1 MSFCSFSKETLKN
14 SSTVIDNKFITTY
27 LPEASGEAVKCYVY
41 GLFVCQDSDED
52 VSFDKF
58 CQDVNLEKNVVS
70 DCFKFWEELGVV
82 NVLSEE
88 PFLVKYLPAESS
100 KPRKYSA
107 EKYSEFNKALQIL
120 IPDRMI
126 TTNEYSAYFSLM
138 EENGI
143 KPEALLMIVKYCV
156 DLKGGAIG
164 CRYILKV
171 ANDFIARGVT
181 TTTKIEKEL
190 SDYSLKTGEFA
201 TLMNYIL
208 PNKKPQIEDLKMFE
222 KWNKQLL
229 YDIDTII
236 FIAKTAKIKN
246 IEKLDKE
253 IDILYAS
260 KKFSEKEIA
269 DYYKTKAATT
279 ELAYSIN
286 RSLSVYVEVIDPV
299 IENYVTPWLNMGYDG
314 ETLLFLA
321 TYCFRKNRRSLAD
334 MNEIVEKLYKKGL
347 ITLAAIAEYLK
358 SVSADDG
365 FIKKLLDAAGLVRKP
380 TDWDRQNLKIW
391 RSWNFSDEMIFE
403 ACKIAVGKSN
413 PMAYVNGVLSGW
425 KSDGIFSVD
434 KIPHSQAGKK
444 TNEQAIRTRSYTKE
458 EFAKLIDNIDDI
470 EF

>member
-1 MSFCSFSKETLKN
+1 MSFCSFTKESVKN
-14 SSTVIDNKFITTY
+14 SSTVIDNKFISIY
-27 LPEASGEAVKCYVY
+27 LPEANGDAVKVYVY
-41 GLFVCQDSDED
+41 GLFVCQETDDD
-52 VSFDKF
+52 ISFEKF
-58 CQDVNLEKNVVS
+58 CNDVNLESSAVM

-82 NVLSEE
+82 NVLSTD
-88 PFLVKYLPAESS
+88 PFIVKYLPVSSS

-107 EKYSEFNKALQIL
+107 EKYGEFNKALQVL
-120 IPDRMI
+120 IPERMI
-126 TTNEYSAYFSLM
+126 TTNEYAAYFSLM

-171 ANDFIARGVT
+171 AGDFIARGVT

-208 PNKKPQIEDLKMFE
+208 PGKKPQIEDLKLFE

-229 YDIDTII
+229 YDMDTII

-246 IEKLDKE
+246 IEKLDRE
-253 IDILYAS
+253 IDVLYAS

-269 DYYKTKAATT
+269 DYYKSKAETA

-286 RSLSVYVEVIDPV
+286 RSLSVYTEVIDPV

-321 TYCFRKNRRSLAD
+321 TYCFKKNKRSLEE
-334 MNEIVEKLYKKGL
+334 MNEIVEKLYKNGL
-347 ITLAAIAEYLK
+347 ITLTAIAEFLK
-358 SVSADDG
+358 SISVDDG
-365 FIKKLLDAAGLVRKP
+365 FIKKLIESAGLSRRP
-380 TDWDRQNLKIW
+380 TDWDRQNLKTW
-391 RSWNFSDEMIFE
+391 RSWNFSDEMISE
-403 ACKIAVGKSN
+403 AAKIAVGKSN
-413 PMAYVNGVLSGW
+413 PMSYVNAVLSGW
-425 KSDGIFSVD
+425 KAEGIFSPD
-434 KIPHSQAGKK
+434 KIVHTQTKNATNAIK
-444 TNEQAIRTRSYTKE
+444 TRNYSKE
-458 EFAKLIDNIDDI
+458 EFDKLIDNIDDI

>member
-1 MSFCSFSKETLKN
+1 MSFCSFTKESVKN
-14 SSTVIDNKFITTY
+14 SSTVIDNKFISTY
-27 LPEASGEAVKCYVY
+27 LPEANGDAVKVYVY
-41 GLFVCQDSDED
+41 GLFVCQETDDD
-52 VSFDKF
+52 ISFEKF
-58 CQDVNLEKNVVS
+58 CNDVNLESSAVM

-82 NVLSEE
+82 NVLSTD
-88 PFLVKYLPAESS
+88 PFIVKYLPVSSS

-107 EKYSEFNKALQIL
+107 EKYGEFNKALQVL
-120 IPDRMI
+120 IPERMI
-126 TTNEYSAYFSLM
+126 TTNEYAAYFSLM

-171 ANDFIARGVT
+171 AGDFIARGVT

-208 PNKKPQIEDLKMFE
+208 PGKKPQIEDLKLFE

-229 YDIDTII
+229 YDMDTII

-253 IDILYAS
+253 IDVLYAS

-269 DYYKTKAATT
+269 DYYKTKAETA

-286 RSLSVYVEVIDPV
+286 RSLSVYTEVIDPV

-321 TYCFRKNRRSLAD
+321 TYCFKKNKRSLEE
-334 MNEIVEKLYKKGL
+334 MNEIVEKLYKNGL
-347 ITLAAIAEYLK
+347 ITLTAIAEFLK
-358 SVSADDG
+358 SISVDDG
-365 FIKKLLDAAGLVRKP
+365 FIKKLIESAGLSRRP
-380 TDWDRQNLKIW
+380 TEWDRQNLKTW
-391 RSWNFSDEMIFE
+391 RSWNFSDEMISE
-403 ACKIAVGKSN
+403 AAKIAVGKSN
-413 PMAYVNGVLSGW
+413 PMSYVNAVLSGW
-425 KSDGIFSVD
+425 KAEGIFSPD
-434 KIPHSQAGKK
+434 KIVHTQTKNATNAIK
-444 TNEQAIRTRSYTKE
+444 TRNYSKE
-458 EFAKLIDNIDDI
+458 EFDKLIDNIDDI